1 MSKVSRI
8 IKRNEPKEATF
19 KSIVQD
25 FYKENPNVDI
35 ATVCIY
41 EGKPKRSEAQSNLYF
56 HWKDILA
63 NDLWGGGGKN
73 KKDMHKYLK
82 ETFINNRSTKELNVM
97 EFVDFLCDVEDFANS
112 EGIQFQHTD
121 EYKIAV
127 FGIQD

>member
-8 IKRNEPKEATF
+8 IKRNEPKEAIF
-19 KSIVQD
+19 KTIVQD
-25 FYKENPNVDI
+25 FYKENPDVDI

-63 NDLWGGGGKN
+63 SELWGGGGEN
-73 KKDMHKYLK
+73 KKQMHKHLK
-82 ETFINNRSTKELNVM
+82 KEFINNRSTKELNVM
-97 EFVDFLCDVEDFANS
+97 EFVDFLCDVEMFANS
-112 EGIQFQHTD
+112 EGITFQHTD

-127 FGIQD
+127 FGIQP